1 MKKKSELDKGK
12 KEKEKDHEKEYRRYS
27 IEVRVNKK
35 KREGDLL
42 NKWVTEWT
50 SEWESEKRV
59 RRERERGDKER
70 DRILVLKVMRRIGRS
85 TLPTKVKVWTLVHL
99 RVYTIRKKKMTIAR
113 WKLITWLKASKS
125 SFGTCYASF
134 TFDNAQRN
142 RRVHTV
148 YKRYEWKG
156 YFYKIDRKEMY
167 AILVT

>member
-1 MKKKSELDKGK
+1 MNE
-12 KEKEKDHEKEYRRYS
+12 R
-27 IEVRVNKK
+27 VR
-35 KREGDLL
+35 
-42 NKWVTEWT
+42 EW
-50 SEWESEKRV
+50 EESEK
-59 RRERERGDKER
+59 RERERGDKER

>member
-59 RRERERGDKER
+59 RREREREETKKE
-70 DRILVLKVMRRIGRS
+70 IEY
-85 TLPTKVKVWTLVHL
+85 WF
-99 RVYTIRKKKMTIAR
+99 
-113 WKLITWLKASKS
+113 SKS
-125 SFGTCYASF
+125 CDASVEALYLQRLRSEHSF
-134 TFDNAQRN
+134 TFEFIRFVKKKWPLHGEN
-142 RRVHTV
+142 
-148 YKRYEWKG
+148 
-156 YFYKIDRKEMY
+156 
-167 AILVT
+167 L